1 MSAEEILKVSEA
13 AALKENQI
21 IANVNGKK
29 QVKKVGKKT
38 GLGAAA
44 FITAMLL
51 VFLFFFSSGNIIPS
65 AISERLIEETD
76 VQYADAVASKM
87 LVFQQALQAGDI
99 PDNTATILKENG
111 VLVGYLQN
119 GEFVENNKS
128 GMSSVL
134 LFDGEIITASDFVTK
149 VNSDARLYDAFTK
162 ATYSRAAYYYDDSAQ
177 EVFKRIGTNRNNY
190 TADSDFDE
198 VMSSLV
204 GEGSNINVN
213 NVTLV
218 EKEDENGEKYYE
230 YELVG
235 TNASSSSDAV
245 ALIESVSTKNTATS
259 SVEATMNAAD
269 ELNTADAI
277 SKKQRSELLFVAFM
291 ENISKMK
298 AGEGSESKINE
309 AMNYLYRESE
319 TSVVDTRTGEVITV
333 KGSMV
338 ESPSLYAILS
348 GEKISV
354 EAVENYSSD
363 RILKTIENQLGLTEA
378 SEATLDGTVAS
389 SDSGVKGS
397 IGRFISSGGEAADTS
412 ALSTVAYTIDS
423 SLINNSFETIDGI
436 KGGEMLVE
444 GAVNVGAELAKASG
458 ATVGDAEAVKSYARL
473 TTSVLALDAE
483 ADRLNRSPFDIA
495 SRNTFLGSIVYNI
508 AINIQTNSLFQQFSS
523 IFRVVGYTVGE
534 ILPTASAEDGTE
546 RYLANFGDCER
557 IESIGAVGS
566 ATCSQIATF
575 DTSTLNNTFS
585 DAGFIAFVEEN
596 TTLNENGVRTINK
609 DSALADFIKY
619 SVGGTMITGVIDGGI
634 LDSIVNNSS
643 SVPFVSNIL
652 SMIKTFLGAS
662 ESDKKIAS
670 GESFVNSSSNSDW
683 ETYKYAQRYVS
694 LARATEALRQYADD
708 ETAYTYI
715 KFFEGEENPVIAF
728 LEEYYSSS
736 VAAQH

>member
-29 QVKKVGKKT
+29 QTKKVGKKT

-128 GMSSVL
+128 GVSSVL
-134 LFDGEIITASDFVTK
+134 LFNDEIITASDFVTK

-235 TNASSSSDAV
+235 TNANSSSDAA
-245 ALIESVSTKNTATS
+245 ALIESVSAKNTATS

-444 GAVNVGAELAKASG
+444 G
-458 ATVGDAEAVKSYARL
+458 SYARL

-483 ADRLNRSPFDIA
+483 ADRLNRSPFDIT

-596 TTLNENGVRTINK
+596 TTLNESGVRTINK

-619 SVGGTMITGVIDGGI
+619 SVGGTMITGVVDGGI

-643 SVPFVSNIL
+643 SIPFVSNIL

-708 ETAYTYI
+708 ETAYTDI